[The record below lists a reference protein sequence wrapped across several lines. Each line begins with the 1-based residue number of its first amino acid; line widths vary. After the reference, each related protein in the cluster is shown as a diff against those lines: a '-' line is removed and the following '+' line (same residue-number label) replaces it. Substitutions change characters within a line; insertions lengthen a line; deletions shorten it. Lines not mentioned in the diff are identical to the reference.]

1 MKEDY
6 NKLKRS
12 NKCQPF
18 MHIDEEANDDGSP
31 MNSRTGV
38 NDLCELDIRNNT
50 VVTAVFEL
58 QLNETVFNT

>member
-1 MKEDY
+1 
-6 NKLKRS
+6 
-12 NKCQPF
+12 
-18 MHIDEEANDDGSP
+18 MHIDEEANEDGSP

-58 QLNETVFNT
+58 QLHETVFNT